1 MRSIKLMNK
10 KTGKIHECD
19 VYLSGFP
26 QMIAVEILGDTEY
39 SYSSFR
45 GLMEDWEVA
54 GEEE

>member
-19 VYLSGFP
+19 VYLSSFP
-26 QMIAVEILGDTEY
+26 QMITVDILGDTAHG
-39 SYSSFR
+39 YSSFR

>member
-39 SYSSFR
+39 GYSSFR

>member
-19 VYLSGFP
+19 VYLSSFP
-26 QMIAVEILGDTEY
+26 QMITVDILGDTAY
-39 SYSSFR
+39 GYSSFR